1 MSFDSRTRF
10 IQLTYLCTAPSRTTY
25 LVQATAPV
33 SACLQPT
40 QCLAARTGRGEVS
53 KAGKHTSSKRLY
65 DEYETRYKKML
76 YFVETTHEVA
86 ETVIFRQNIPVD
98 SINVLIDIY
107 FLQHM
112 SKVGYVYTGP

>member
-1 MSFDSRTRF
+1 MSYSDDSVVQKRARVSGTIVDDRVL
-10 IQLTYLCTAPSRTTY
+10 IVAYDSYKQMYLCTAPSRTTF

-86 ETVIFRQNIPVD
+86 ETVIFRKNIPV
-98 SINVLIDIY
+98 SR
-107 FLQHM
+107 
-112 SKVGYVYTGP
+112 